1 MTSLFEQ
8 KNRLRLTATARRDTV
23 ARDND
28 IGAALCAR
36 FDEIAHAAGGAGWV
50 SSVSGYW
57 PIGSEANAMPLLL
70 ALGRRGH
77 VLALPVVPRRGEP
90 LDFRRWRPGD
100 PMDTGPFGIAE
111 PQSAAP
117 VVEPDLLLVPLL
129 AFDRAGCRLGYGG
142 GYYDR
147 TLAGLRARKRI
158 LAVGV
163 AYAAQEC
170 AIVPC
175 EEGDA
180 PLDWVLTES
189 AAIPV
194 APEDQLRQEP
204 A

>member
-1 MTSLFEQ
+1 MASLSEQ
-8 KNRLRLTATARRDTV
+8 KNRLRLTATARRDAV
-23 ARDND
+23 ARGND

-36 FDEIAHAAGGAGWV
+36 YDDVVRATGDMGWV
-50 SSVSGYW
+50 SAVSGFW
-57 PIGSEANAMPLLL
+57 PIGSEANAMPLLRL
-70 ALGRRGH
+70 LGGRGH
-77 VLALPVVPRRGEP
+77 DMALPIVPRRGEP
-90 LDFRRWRPGD
+90 LDFRRWRPED
-100 PMDTGPFGIAE
+100 PMDTGPFGISE
-111 PQSAAP
+111 PQSGTP

-147 TLAGLRARKRI
+147 TLARLRARKRI

-194 APEDQLRQEP
+194 APEMQLRQEP